1 MNDIIGI
8 GAILGAG
15 YVIGYNVA
23 PGQSFS
29 TQEYILIAVL
39 LGIGFFFAVV
49 LAILGFLCIAGR
61 GDRPS
66 GRS

>member
-49 LAILGFLCIAGR
+49 L
-61 GDRPS
+61 S
-66 GRS
+66 